1 MNKSK
6 LFLIILI
13 SIITIF
19 LVTIYIMYRS
29 DMRRMKKGEPIKY
42 SNWGYAYSTLDKNG
56 KIVIKE
62 GEENSTLKKGQEYA
76 IAIESGKDSEEYNR
90 DEDLKKKR
98 EYEENMYSED
108 NIAKPS
114 VEPYEIDEKEL
125 KEHNE
130 LKEKEQKVLNLL
142 YEYYGQE
149 EVEELYKNA
158 ENNSINDGK
167 YVISEYS
174 EELLD
179 KILQLIEKEP
189 INAED
194 KGMLVD
200 MLGQIDLQTLN
211 NTQIE
216 NRLQSIG
223 IKVDK

>member
-13 SIITIF
+13 SIIIIF
-19 LVTIYIMYRS
+19 LVTIYMMYRS
-29 DMRRMKKGEPIKY
+29 DMRRMKNGEPVKY
-42 SNWGYAYSTLDKNG
+42 SNWGYAYSTLD
-56 KIVIKE
+56 IIDD
-62 GEENSTLKKGQEYA
+62 EEQMRY
-76 IAIESGKDSEEYNR
+76 
-90 DEDLKKKR
+90 
-98 EYEENMYSED
+98 
-108 NIAKPS
+108 
-114 VEPYEIDEKEL
+114 
-125 KEHNE
+125 NE
-130 LKEKEQKVLNLL
+130 LQEKTQRTLTLL
-142 YEYYGQE
+142 FEYYDKE
-149 EVEELYKNA
+149 EIEELYKNA

-216 NRLQSIG
+216 NRLQNIG
-223 IKVDK
+223 IEVDK